1 MRRCPQGRFVPPP
14 SVPRMARALPV
25 GLTTGRRLAPAAA
38 SGAAARGCVYEYI
51 TLFWLMF
58 FMVLAFPPGLPMPG
72 RCGVVGAARRRR
84 GPANLGALLFWV
96 QSC

>member
-14 SVPRMARALPV
+14 SVPRKARALPV

-51 TLFWLMF
+51 TLFLVDVF
-58 FMVLAFPPGLPMPG
+58 YGFGFSSGASHARPVRG
-72 RCGVVGAARRRR
+72 CGGSPAAT
-84 GPANLGALLFWV
+84 GP
-96 QSC
+96 S